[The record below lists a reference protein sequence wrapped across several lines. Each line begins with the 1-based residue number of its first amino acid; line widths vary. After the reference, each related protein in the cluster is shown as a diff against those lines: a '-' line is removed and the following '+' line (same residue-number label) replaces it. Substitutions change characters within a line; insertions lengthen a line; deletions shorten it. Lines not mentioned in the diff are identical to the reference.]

1 MTRKEFLRLTGS
13 TLMAAV
19 GVVAAPARRPNIVFI
34 LADDL
39 GYGDLACYGQTRIQ
53 TPNIDRLA
61 AEGMRFTSA
70 YAGST
75 VCAPSR
81 CCLMTGYH
89 TGHAS
94 TRGNKPIDLP
104 LKPDQPIVPEVLKKA
119 GYRTGLVGKWSL
131 GQLGS
136 SGYPTRKGFD
146 DWFGYFS
153 QLHAHVY
160 YPEHLLD
167 NEKAVMCKGNMGT
180 QHNDYA
186 PDLFTKRALE
196 FIGKQSAAQPFFL
209 HVCYTTPHANNEMG
223 RDTGDGMQVPSDAP
237 YSAQP
242 WPKQEKNF
250 AAMITRMDSDV
261 GKLMDALKS
270 KGLDGNTLV
279 IFSSDNGP
287 HREGGHEPKFFESSG
302 PLRGIKRD
310 MYEGGIRV
318 PAIFRWPG
326 QIRPGVVSDFPWA
339 FWDILPTAA
348 EVAGVPAPAGL
359 DGQSIVPVLLGKQ
372 QKPHEY
378 FYWEFHERG
387 FDQAA
392 RTGNWKG
399 VRKGLKTPIE
409 LYDLSK
415 DISERNNLA
424 AEHPDVVRKIE
435 EIFAA
440 AHRDSPDWPILTPAE
455 AKKRAV

>member
-1 MTRKEFLRLTGS
+1 MTRKEFFRLTGS
-13 TLMAAV
+13 TLMAAA
-19 GVVAAPARRPNIVFI
+19 GGVAAPARRPNIVFI

-39 GYGDLACYGQTRIQ
+39 GYGDLTCYGQTRIQ
-53 TPNIDRLA
+53 TPNISRLA

-81 CCLMTGYH
+81 CCLMTGFH
-89 TGHAS
+89 TGHAT

-153 QLHAHVY
+153 QLHAHEY

-167 NEKAVMCKGNMGT
+167 NEKAFLCKGNMGT

-196 FIGKQSAAQPFFL
+196 FIGKQTAAQPFFL

-250 AAMITRMDSDV
+250 AAMITRMDADV

-270 KGLDGNTLV
+270 KGFDGNTLV

-287 HREGGHEPKFFESSG
+287 HSEGGHEPKFFESSG

-318 PAIFRWPG
+318 PTIFRWPG
-326 QIRPGVVSDFPWA
+326 QIRAGAVSDFPWA

-348 EVAGVPAPAGL
+348 ELAGVPAPAGL

-399 VRKGLKTPIE
+399 VRKGLKSPIE

-415 DISERNNLA
+415 DISERNDLA
-424 AEHPDVVRKIE
+424 AQHPEVVRKIE

-440 AHRDSPDWPILTPAE
+440 AHRDSPDWPILTPGE

>member
-1 MTRKEFLRLTGS
+1 
-13 TLMAAV
+13 
-19 GVVAAPARRPNIVFI
+19 
-34 LADDL
+34 
-39 GYGDLACYGQTRIQ
+39 
-53 TPNIDRLA
+53 
-61 AEGMRFTSA
+61 
-70 YAGST
+70 
-75 VCAPSR
+75 
-81 CCLMTGYH
+81 
-89 TGHAS
+89 
-94 TRGNKPIDLP
+94 
-104 LKPDQPIVPEVLKKA
+104 
-119 GYRTGLVGKWSL
+119 
-131 GQLGS
+131 
-136 SGYPTRKGFD
+136 
-146 DWFGYFS
+146 
-153 QLHAHVY
+153 
-160 YPEHLLD
+160 
-167 NEKAVMCKGNMGT
+167 MGT

-196 FIGKQSAAQPFFL
+196 FIGKQTAAQPFFL
-209 HVCYTTPHANNEMG
+209 HVCYTAPHANNELG

-242 WPKQEKNF
+242 WPQQEKNF
-250 AAMITRMDSDV
+250 AAMITRMDADV

-326 QIRPGVVSDFPWA
+326 QIRAGAVSNFPWA

-399 VRKGLKTPIE
+399 VRKGLKSPIE

-415 DISERNNLA
+415 DIAERNDLA
-424 AEHPDVVRKIE
+424 AQHPEVVRKIE

-440 AHRDSPDWPILTPAE
+440 AHRDSPDWPILTPGE